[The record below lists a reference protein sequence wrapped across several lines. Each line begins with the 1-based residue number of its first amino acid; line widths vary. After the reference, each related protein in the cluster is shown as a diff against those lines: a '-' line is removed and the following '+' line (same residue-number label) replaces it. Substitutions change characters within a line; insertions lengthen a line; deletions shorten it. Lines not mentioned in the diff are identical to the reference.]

1 MKSQSLNRLIDI
13 KDHINNVENFDRWL
27 FHFFLDTKKV
37 VVILYVKFFPIVAAS
52 PLSPASPFSLLPSPL
67 LPVMSKQRARDQQPQ
82 ALEQPTPT
90 SVGVRGK
97 DSNEDEQQ
105 WLKRYSST
113 TGKQALG
120 TSSPIPPSYS
130 LNSQFF
136 WFFARIS
143 QKEWN
148 SSNTGIFLSLKG
160 VCLETLPRPRS
171 RWKITKIQRDW
182 KCSSLWSY

>member
-1 MKSQSLNRLIDI
+1 
-13 KDHINNVENFDRWL
+13 
-27 FHFFLDTKKV
+27 
-37 VVILYVKFFPIVAAS
+37 
-52 PLSPASPFSLLPSPL
+52 
-67 LPVMSKQRARDQQPQ
+67 MSKQRARDQQPQ
-82 ALEQPTPT
+82 ALEQPTPA
-90 SVGVRGK
+90 SLGVRGK

-105 WLKRYSST
+105 WLKQYSST
-113 TGKQALG
+113 TGLQALG

-143 QKEWN
+143 RKEWN

-182 KCSSLWSY
+182 KCSSLGSSETKSIYKIANLDVNAILMQFFCFWQRLFYICVRWCNRQKIREYSKQWTFCRGLS